1 MEMSKRQ
8 LVIALSLVIGLL
20 FQSMVL
26 ASDGRSH
33 NSWPE
38 RFMHRI
44 KQSNNV
50 TEFAAAEIF
59 LEQNATDGDTEVV
72 LKAKGGDI
80 GIKHFWVFSPT
91 GKLIYI
97 FHSPNNRSNIG
108 GREIV
113 VESPEPADL
122 TIVLDAY
129 PEGAYTYIGK
139 AFDGQWLLSAVELVH
154 DIPPPVSI
162 SFPPADGAVSRY
174 EFDIVWESQVVAE
187 TYLIELKNEATE
199 IEMQAQ
205 ASGDQT
211 SFRAPEE
218 WLVPGSEYQVSVG
231 IVDTNG
237 NVTFIEQ
244 STFTLA
250 E

>member
-1 MEMSKRQ
+1 MLKNKS
-8 LVIALSLVIGLL
+8 VIFIFIVIGLL
-20 FQSMVL
+20 FQSTALVGDDRNHSFWL
-26 ASDGRSH
+26 D
-33 NSWPE
+33 E
-38 RFMHRI
+38 FMYRMKH
-44 KQSNNV
+44 SNNV
-50 TEFAAAEIF
+50 TEFSTAEIF
-59 LEQNATDGDTEVV
+59 LEQNSTDSDTEVV

-122 TIVLDAY
+122 TIILDAY
-129 PEGAYTYIGK
+129 PEGFYTYIGK
-139 AFDGQWLLSAVELVH
+139 TFDGQWLLSIAELVH
-154 DIPPPVSI
+154 DIPPPVSVT
-162 SFPPADGAVSRY
+162 FPPAEGAVSRY

-205 ASGDQT
+205 IPGGQT

-231 IVDTNG
+231 IINTNG
-237 NVTFIEQ
+237 NVTFVEQ
-244 STFTLA
+244 STFTL
-250 E
+250 EE